1 MRLALAIACLA
12 SAATAQSPRPFLDGA
27 LEPMQALGCI
37 AADALAATQ
46 TAAEL
51 ARASE
56 TCLEEGSY
64 DNAVVTFI
72 AMQVFGVFDAQRVLD
87 TSAHQA
93 VAVMGQNIAQSMDA
107 SQQAAFQEA
116 VARFGGEGAAPHGAR
131 CAKFRDI
138 GPPQYVPRYMT
149 QYGQEAFL
157 FPDDDPLDPA
167 FEPEP
172 VWAAVLANFLKC
184 A

>member
-12 SAATAQSPRPFLDGA
+12 SAATAQSTRPFLDGA
-27 LEPMQALGCI
+27 LEPMQDLGCI
-37 AADALAATQ
+37 AADALVATQ
-46 TAAEL
+46 TAADL
-51 ARASE
+51 ARAAE
-56 TCLEEGSY
+56 T
-64 DNAVVTFI
+64 
-72 AMQVFGVFDAQRVLD
+72 
-87 TSAHQA
+87 
-93 VAVMGQNIAQSMDA
+93 VMGQNIAQSMEA
-107 SQQAAFQEA
+107 AQQAAFQEA
-116 VARFGGEGAAPHGAR
+116 VARFGGEGAAPHGAL